1 MSEHI
6 KQLVIRTTGRT
17 LDQTLDPNTL
27 ILEVSYECKKNMWI

>member
-6 KQLVIRTTGRT
+6 KQLVIRTTGR
-17 LDQTLDPNTL
+17 TLDPNTL